1 MGDYEAGNLRPESVL
16 ATFRAKRHN
25 PTIMPAI
32 SIPCPPSLI
41 PAPISKVKAKRSVVR
56 QSKPMAD
63 TAVPLISADKLE
75 EIASSQPKV
84 SSSEFWAD
92 VEESI
97 GRPLNLSWKETA
109 K

>member
-1 MGDYEAGNLRPESVL
+1 
-16 ATFRAKRHN
+16 
-25 PTIMPAI
+25 MPAI

-41 PAPISKVKAKRSVVR
+41 PAPIKKVKAIRSVVER
-56 QSKPMAD
+56 PKPVAK
-63 TAVPLISADKLE
+63 TPLPLMGEDKLE

>member
-1 MGDYEAGNLRPESVL
+1 
-16 ATFRAKRHN
+16 
-25 PTIMPAI
+25 MPAI

-41 PAPISKVKAKRSVVR
+41 PAPISKVNVKRTVAARPKQVTKSRPSLMSVE
-56 QSKPMAD
+56 
-63 TAVPLISADKLE
+63 KLE